1 MTAHPL
7 DDAATSVTHMQQ
19 VEVTFVARPDMAV
32 LARMTAAA
40 VAARADFGVDQV
52 EDLRL
57 AIDELCVT
65 MMGEDGA
72 AGRLSVLFD
81 WSEDAV
87 SVTGRLQGARGATR
101 RRVPSALSERILDA
115 LVDDHGIETTGP
127 DPCMWFIV
135 RRRGTP

>member
-1 MTAHPL
+1 MTANPL
-7 DDAATSVTHMQQ
+7 REAATAATHPQH
-19 VEVTFVARPDMAV
+19 VEVVFPARPDMAV

-40 VAARADFGVDQV
+40 VAARAEFGVDQV

-65 MMGEDGA
+65 LVGENGA

-81 WSEDAV
+81 WSKDAV
-87 SVTGRLQGARGATR
+87 SVTGRLQGAGPPTR
-101 RRVPSALSERILDA
+101 PFVPSALSERILDA
-115 LVDDHGIETTGP
+115 LVDGRGIDTAGP